1 MTLSYEKANLF
12 LPLFQ
17 STKETHPYMRWLIR
31 KFPRLHQVSRAL
43 WFSIISLK
51 KGSLQLRLLFKRANF
66 KFAAFL
72 EKNILCGPVNNGTSR
87 NPPETSRNP
96 VRAFPA
102 DFWWVFGFFINRK
115 KMCTV
120 QYISKICSLLSTEL
134 PTYKVIDS
142 FVRHIEMCSQTRLK
156 PRFILKV
163 LICISEVSLILKENI
178 GQYLIKS
185 IDFLSY
191 GTIQTRLKVKCAV
204 VAAAM

>member
-1 MTLSYEKANLF
+1 M
-12 LPLFQ
+12 
-17 STKETHPYMRWLIR
+17 
-31 KFPRLHQVSRAL
+31 
-43 WFSIISLK
+43 IIMYS
-51 KGSLQLRLLFKRANF
+51 KGQNF
-66 KFAAFL
+66 KFVAFL
-72 EKNILCGPVNNGTSR
+72 EKNIPCGPVNNRSSR
-87 NPPETSRNP
+87 IPPETSRNP
-96 VRAFPA
+96 VRGFPA
-102 DFWWVFGFFINRK
+102 GFW
-115 KMCTV
+115 
-120 QYISKICSLLSTEL
+120 ISYQQKQIVHCAVHLFSIICSLLSTEL